1 MFSTKKTTT
10 HKFYL
15 AFLGFIIFTIL
26 ASVSAGA
33 VTVTK
38 SFWYDKN
45 KVTGVTSNYR
55 KYQKANI
62 PSWSKFTGSKTTHVN
77 SGWNFNTYERVNY
90 YSGGY

>member
-10 HKFYL
+10 HEFYL
-15 AFLGFIIFTIL
+15 AFLGFIL

-45 KVTGVTSNYR
+45 KVTGITSNYR

-62 PSWSKFTGSKTTHVN
+62 PSWSKFTGSKTTHDN
-77 SGWNFNTYERVNY
+77 SG
-90 YSGGY
+90 